1 MNQQQRVLNMLAKLS
16 KTPAQARRVQFAL
29 ADDLREAYENARVT
43 GGELVRGVDS
53 AYEEVANLI
62 GQIPDPET
70 FMQDLD
76 LIENRL
82 DEVILRTESAA
93 EALGVNAEDVSGYAE
108 AKSYMDVE
116 IPNLRET
123 MRAYQND
130 IAPILKV
137 GGF

>member
-1 MNQQQRVLNMLAKLS
+1 MSQQQRVLNMLAKLS

-82 DEVILRTESAA
+82 DEVLLKTESAA
-93 EALGVNAEDVSGYAE
+93 EALGVDPSDVSGYLS
-108 AKSYMDVE
+108 AKSYMDDE
-116 IPNLRET
+116 IPALRQT
-123 MRAYQND
+123 MQAYKND